1 MNKFEQQ
8 LLKAKKKQKLLFIGL
23 TSFGLLG
30 VLLIVAILIIPRGVR
45 LVVLEPAMNA
55 EVSVEKGPA
64 FLFKDTLFS
73 IFSEPEIEVS
83 ADGFKAKLVN
93 INKQD
98 FGKVKEIKLEPLPPK
113 VVLDT
118 GLTDGL
124 TQWKVASEVVFIG
137 DRLSK
142 EMDVG
147 AHQVALSHPYYSEK
161 TIDLSLSP
169 GEVYEFKIELTPIYG
184 KLSINSTPNSAEL
197 FINGNLIGATAIEH
211 ELKGGEYKL
220 EIKKENYETIFEDV
234 KITRIDPDVSRDYK
248 LEVKKATVNLEL
260 TPEGGELYL
269 NNVSIPIE
277 KQIKVKALVDNE
289 IRYSKAGY
297 HSEKIELNLSAD
309 QTRDLSIALKEAPG
323 FINIKSE
330 PSAEVIINNRSMGMT
345 PLKLELPSVL
355 QKVTIK
361 KNGYRG
367 QSVNI
372 VPDPKR
378 EKVIDVRLITEK
390 QAKISEAKPTY
401 KNYAGGVLKL
411 FKPSETYTMGADR
424 SELGQRA
431 NEFLKQIK
439 LTRAFYA
446 GINEVTYAEY
456 KKFNKNVSGAASN
469 PVVSVSWIDAVKYC
483 NWLSAK
489 EKLTPVYN
497 IKNNKL
503 LAINNKADGYRLLTE
518 AEWEWLARKSGK
530 RKQTVFVW
538 GDDPVIP
545 KGMVNIADES
555 ARGSVKTYVPRY
567 NDGYAKSAPVKSF
580 AIEKSGLFDQGGN
593 VSEWTHDPYIIE
605 PPVAGKIYAN
615 PFSTDIGYNH
625 VIKGANWRSGSI
637 TELRASFRE
646 GSAHPRDDV
655 GFRLARYVYAE

>member
-8 LLKAKKKQKLLFIGL
+8 LLKAKKKQKILFLGL
-23 TSFGLLG
+23 TSLGLVGL
-30 VLLIVAILIIPRGVR
+30 LLIVAILIIPRGVR
-45 LVVLEPAMNA
+45 LVVLEPVTNS
-55 EVSVEKGPA
+55 EVFIEKGPA
-64 FLFKDTLFS
+64 LLFKDTLFS
-73 IFSEPEIEVS
+73 IFNEPEIKVS
-83 ADGFKAKLVN
+83 ATGFKTKVVN

-113 VVLDT
+113 VDLDT

-124 TQWKVASEVVFIG
+124 TQWKVASELIFIG

-147 AHQVALSHPYYSEK
+147 TQQIALSHPYYSEK
-161 TIDLSLSP
+161 VIDLSLSP
-169 GEVYEFKIELTPIYG
+169 GELYENKIELTPIYG
-184 KLSINSTPNSAEL
+184 KLFINTVPDSAEF
-197 FINGNLIGATAIEH
+197 FINGNRIGTTAIEH
-211 ELKGGEYKL
+211 ELKCGEYKL
-220 EIKKENYETIFEDV
+220 EIKKDNFETIFEDV
-234 KITRIDPDVSRDYK
+234 KITGSNPNISRDYK
-248 LEVKKATVNLEL
+248 LELKKATVNLEL

-269 NNVSIPIE
+269 NNVSIPIKE
-277 KQIKVKALVDNE
+277 QIKVKALVDNE
-289 IRYSKAGY
+289 IRYSKQGY
-297 HSEKIELNLSAD
+297 HSEKIQLNLSAE
-309 QTRDLSIALKEAPG
+309 QTRSLLIALKEAPG

-330 PSAEVIINNRSMGMT
+330 PNAEVVINNRSMGMT

-355 QKVTIK
+355 QKVTIQ

-367 QSVNI
+367 HNVNI

-378 EKVIDVRLITEK
+378 EKLINVRLMTEK
-390 QAKISEAKPTY
+390 QAKINEAKPRY
-401 KNYAGGVLKL
+401 KNYAGGELKL
-411 FKPSETYTMGADR
+411 FKPHETYRMGADR
-424 SELGQRA
+424 SEPGQRA

-446 GINEVTYAEY
+446 GINEVTNAEY
-456 KKFNKNVSGAASN
+456 KQFNKNISGTPSH

-483 NWLSAK
+483 NWLSEK

-497 IKNNKL
+497 IKNNNL
-503 LAINNKADGYRLLTE
+503 IAINNSADGYRLLTE

-555 ARGSVKTYVPRY
+555 ARGSVKVYVPRY

-593 VSEWTHDPYIIE
+593 VSEWTHDAYVIE
-605 PPVAGKIYAN
+605 PPVSGKIYEN
-615 PFSTDIGYNH
+615 PFSTDIGYNR

-637 TELRASFRE
+637 TELRASFKE

>member
-8 LLKAKKKQKLLFIGL
+8 LLKAKKKQKAIFLGL
-23 TSFGLLG
+23 ASLGLVG
-30 VLLIVAILIIPRGVR
+30 VLLIIAILIIPRGVR
-45 LVVLEPAMNA
+45 LVVLEPATNA
-55 EVSVEKGPA
+55 EVSIEQGPA
-64 FLFKDTLFS
+64 LLFKDTLFS
-73 IFSEPEIEVS
+73 IFNEPEIKIS
-83 ADGFKAKLVN
+83 ASGFKTGIVN
-93 INKQD
+93 ISRQD

-113 VVLDT
+113 VDLNT
-118 GLTDGL
+118 GLNDGL
-124 TQWKVASEVVFIG
+124 TQWKVATELIFIG

-147 AHQVALSHPYYSEK
+147 NHQITLSHPYYSEK
-161 TIDLSLSP
+161 VMDLNLSP
-169 GEVYEFKIELTPIYG
+169 GEIYENKIELSPIYG
-184 KLSINSTPNSAEL
+184 RLSINTIPDNAEF
-197 FINGNLIGATAIEH
+197 FINGNRIGTTTIEH

-234 KITRIDPDVSRDYK
+234 KITRNDPNISRDYK

-260 TPEGGELYL
+260 TPQGGDLYL
-269 NNVSIPIE
+269 NNVSIPIKE
-277 KQIKVKALVDNE
+277 QIKVKALVDNE
-289 IRYSKAGY
+289 IRYAKQGY
-297 HSEKIELNLSAD
+297 HSKKIKINLSAE
-309 QTRDLSIALKEAPG
+309 QTRSLSIALKEAPG

-330 PSAEVIINNRSMGMT
+330 PNAEVVINNRSMGMT

-355 QKVTIK
+355 QKITIR

-378 EKVIDVRLITEK
+378 EKLIDVRLITEK
-390 QAKISEAKPTY
+390 QAKINEARSIY
-401 KNYAGGVLKL
+401 KNHAGGELKL
-411 FKPSETYTMGADR
+411 FKPYETYRMGADR

-439 LTRAFYA
+439 LTRAFYV
-446 GINEVTYAEY
+446 GINEVTNAEY
-456 KKFNKNVSGAASN
+456 KQFNKNVSGDPGH

-483 NWLSAK
+483 NWLSNI
-489 EKLTPVYN
+489 EKLMPVYQ

-503 LAINNKADGYRLLTE
+503 ISITKNADGYRLLTE

-530 RKQTVFVW
+530 SKQTVFVW
-538 GDDPVIP
+538 GDEPVIP

-555 ARGSVKTYVPRY
+555 ARGSVKVYVPRY

-593 VSEWTHDPYIIE
+593 VSEWTHDLYVID
-605 PPVAGKIYAN
+605 PPVSGKIYTN
-615 PFSTDIGYNH
+615 PFSTDIGYNR
-625 VIKGANWRSGSI
+625 VVKGANWRSGSI
-637 TELRASFRE
+637 TELRASFKE
-646 GSAHPRDDV
+646 GSTQPRDDV
-655 GFRLARYVYAE
+655 GFRLARYVYVE